1 MTQFIIYSKDSCSF
15 CVKAKDYMT
24 DKSYDFIE
32 KRIDL
37 DSDASRADKKFIV
50 DFLEKNNRPKTV
62 PQIFHLTEGT
72 LNYIGDCETFIKNY

>member
-1 MTQFIIYSKDSCSF
+1 MTQFIIYSKESCVF
-15 CVKAKDYMT
+15 CTKAKDYIT

-37 DSDASRADKKFIV
+37 DTDDSRADKKFIL
-50 DFLEKNNRPKTV
+50 DFLVENNSPKTV

-72 LNYIGDCETFIKNY
+72 LNYIGDCETFINTY